1 MSGIDDYLGAA
12 GDMTSGSQ
20 DPDEQ
25 NRALEREAEKRRRE
39 QEKEQARLLREQQAA
54 QAELQKSLQQTP
66 PPPVVI
72 DTNKPATAPKPNPD
86 DPLDGVPDEKRTDI
100 LLRKYDNDYRH
111 PNDYLGQRLSPD
123 QGKEYIDGWKKEV
136 RGYSDGVRDIV
147 LQLNMNR
154 HSDIKEEVEKAKR
167 EFQQW
172 LPQPKAQTLEF
183 RLDNPDLQSN
193 GMQTLEY
200 RPERDGPPHVQN
212 ALLTPDQ
219 PVHVVPAYNPLFLQA
234 ASVNDPQDQ
243 SVTPLYRAL
252 LNIYGNAFGPDKAV
266 TGYGR
271 SYPTHPDESYGEA
284 EKMAGRAAVRY
295 INKGLGPKST
305 VYGINGNRTVGEPEL
320 TTGKLVPAIFQ
331 NINNKA
337 VAQAQEDIGLS
348 EGFRYD
354 PKYGSRQAFS
364 FEKGIDKAILEGKTS
379 FYSFASL
386 TGELVYNV
394 TGGDP
399 KALRAVQGTLKQY
412 RKEIDELQPMTLDQV
427 YVEGDPERTMQNV
440 TDYFYQTL
448 GDQMVKVPMS
458 VLMGKADSIA
468 AITGMSTAAVA
479 SNIHAGLLEKT
490 GEAHAAESVMY
501 GVPLGMLSLLNIPFQ
516 PPASIKSAGDLMDW
530 VQSVVTDYGVGKA
543 QEKGVDFVV
552 DQYDNTYKKDFP
564 PL

>member
-12 GDMTSGSQ
+12 GDMFSGSQ

-25 NRALEREAEKRRRE
+25 NRALEREAARRRRE
-39 QEKEQARLLREQQAA
+39 QEREQARLLKEQQAA
-54 QAELQKSLQQTP
+54 QAELQKSLQQP
-66 PPPVVI
+66 AL
-72 DTNKPATAPKPNPD
+72 KPLQKPNPD
-86 DPLDGVPDEKRTDI
+86 DPVDGVPEQKQLDI
-100 LLRKYDNDYRH
+100 LLHKYDTPFRK
-111 PNDYLGQRLSPD
+111 PNDYLGGQLSQD
-123 QGKEYIDGWKKEV
+123 KQNEYIDVWKNRVKGMSPDM
-136 RGYSDGVRDIV
+136 RSIL
-147 LQLNMNR
+147 LQQNMNR
-154 HSDIKEEVEKAKR
+154 HPDIKEEVEQAKR

-183 RLDNPDLQSN
+183 RLDSNNPEN
-193 GMQTLEY
+193 IARTTEY

-219 PVHVVPAYNPLFLQA
+219 PVHVVPANNNLFLQA

-271 SYPTHPDESYGEA
+271 SYPTHTDQSYGEA

-305 VYGINGNRTVGEPEL
+305 VYGIKGNRTVGEPDK
-320 TTGKLVPAIFQ
+320 TTGKLLPAIFQ

-354 PKYGSRQAFS
+354 PKFGSRQAFS

-386 TGELVYNV
+386 TGEGYPQ
-394 TGGDP
+394 T
-399 KALRAVQGTLKQY
+399 
-412 RKEIDELQPMTLDQV
+412 IS
-427 YVEGDPERTMQNV
+427 ER
-440 TDYFYQTL
+440 DR
-448 GDQMVKVPMS
+448 
-458 VLMGKADSIA
+458 
-468 AITGMSTAAVA
+468 
-479 SNIHAGLLEKT
+479 
-490 GEAHAAESVMY
+490 
-501 GVPLGMLSLLNIPFQ
+501 
-516 PPASIKSAGDLMDW
+516 
-530 VQSVVTDYGVGKA
+530 
-543 QEKGVDFVV
+543 
-552 DQYDNTYKKDFP
+552 
-564 PL
+564 